1 MSLARPVV
9 LSGGRAAGFALGSAL
24 LLALSF
30 PLPGWWPLAWGAFVP
45 WFAALR
51 GRSPAQGFYLGGLF
65 GAGFFLATLYWVA
78 DTIHRYGHQPYGV
91 GLSVLLLLILYLSL
105 YPALFGAL
113 LCVAERR
120 DLPLWVT
127 APVLW
132 TSLEWLRAHLFTGFP
147 WASLGYSQAGV
158 LPIIQIADLAGVYG
172 IGALLVL
179 VNALLFEILLT
190 PSRWPRKALPAGVGI
205 LAVGAAL
212 LYGAWRLQTYD
223 APLTPHASRLTPPG
237 PTGPAADRD
246 KTIRIALIQG
256 NIDQAVKWNPGRQR
270 EVLETYLNLTR
281 QAVAPNPQGGPA
293 KRPDLI
299 IWPETATPFFFNRH
313 SAYAGEITA
322 LTREVGAPLLFGSPT
337 RDTDGSG
344 TVRLS
349 NSAYLLS
356 PTGQIVSR
364 YDKMHLVPFGEYVP
378 LQRLLFFV
386 GRMVEAISDFRAG
399 EAHVV
404 APFNG
409 GKLATVIC
417 YEIIFPHL
425 VREFVREGANLMT
438 TITNDAWFGRSS
450 APYQHFG
457 MAVLRAVEHRI
468 PVARAANTGIS
479 GLIAP
484 SGRVLVAS
492 PIFEGGIWQG
502 EVALRKETTLY
513 TRVGDLFAYLCMG
526 GSVILLGYGLIRK
539 HKGSAG

>member
-1 MSLARPVV
+1 MNLVRPVV
-9 LSGGRAAGFALGSAL
+9 LTGGHAAGCAFGSAL

-30 PLPGWWPLAWGAFVP
+30 PQPGWWPLAWGALVP

-51 GRSPAQGFYLGGLF
+51 GKTPAQGFYLGGLF
-65 GAGFFLATLYWVA
+65 GAAFFLAALYWVA
-78 DTIHRYGHQPYGV
+78 ETIHQYGHQPYGV
-91 GLSVLLLLILYLSL
+91 GLSVLLLLVLYLSL

-113 LCVAERR
+113 LCAAERR
-120 DLPLWVT
+120 ALPLWVA
-127 APVLW
+127 APILW
-132 TSLEWLRAHLFTGFP
+132 TSLEWLRAHLFSGFP
-147 WASLGYSQAGV
+147 WASLGYSQAGA
-158 LPIIQIADLAGVYG
+158 LPIIQIADLMGVYG

-179 VNALLFEILLT
+179 VNGLLVEVLVT
-190 PSRWPRKALPAGVGI
+190 PSRWPRKALLAGVGI
-205 LAVGAAL
+205 LAVSAAWG
-212 LYGAWRLQTYD
+212 YGAWRLQTYESEVRSH
-223 APLTPHASRLTPPG
+223 PPQVESGVSRPV
-237 PTGPAADRD
+237 
-246 KTIRIALIQG
+246 RIALIQG
-256 NIDQAVKWNPGRQR
+256 NIDQAAKWNPGRQR
-270 EVLETYLNLTR
+270 EVVETYLTLTR
-281 QAVAPNPQGGPA
+281 QAVAPNPHGGPA

-313 SAYAGEITA
+313 PAYAGEIAA
-322 LTREVGAPLLFGSPT
+322 LTREVGTPLLFGSPT
-337 RDTDGSG
+337 SETDGSG
-344 TVRLS
+344 AARLS

-356 PTGQIVSR
+356 PTGQVVSR

-425 VREFVREGANLMT
+425 VREFVREGAHLMT

-450 APYQHFG
+450 APYQHFD
-457 MAVLRAVEHRI
+457 MAILRAVEHRI
-468 PVARAANTGIS
+468 PVARAANTGVS

-492 PIFEGGIWQG
+492 PIFEGGVWQG
-502 EVALRKETTLY
+502 EVALRKETTIY

-526 GSVILLGYGLIRK
+526 ASAALLGYGWIRERK
-539 HKGSAG
+539 ESNG